1 MADLNYTVG
10 VNTQSAQAGLEKLKG
25 TIKTTSDSFEKFR
38 NLFAGL
44 ALASFIR
51 NAYEVADSISEIG
64 LASGMGTQFVLGF
77 SQAIKANGGELESAQ
92 MSFAKFAQQ
101 IQSALGGNK
110 DVIKS
115 FESLGISINDIAT
128 LTDKEIFTKTIS
140 GLAGMGKGATATA
153 LAQDLLGKK
162 MASVDFAGV
171 NRGLSEYVRIA
182 GASAEAVDSAGAA
195 NDSFNGAIATL
206 QQELLKVLKPISDV
220 VIKLGESGESI
231 RNFISVA
238 VKIGAVVATFFVVGR
253 AITYAV
259 KAVEILG
266 AALGSI
272 GTFLAVA
279 RNGFANFGLILENL
293 GLTSVAGGF
302 RVIGTLL
309 KDFGSW
315 ALKSIPGVSALG
327 VALYYI
333 WDSAKGAV
341 TGLLEL
347 MGISSKQDKATADSA
362 AAAKKAADE
371 KIAQQVELANKQ
383 KLLNAQRLE
392 EEQKLQD
399 KINAGVASERSAI
412 AGKLDSL
419 KLNNQEQLRAFELT
433 KSLVGLSERER
444 AIKEATADVENRRI
458 GSLAELTA
466 RQSELQRTIAEGT
479 GSATAAQKEAAAVAK
494 AELPLVEEA
503 IKRVT
508 AEYERQIPA
517 VQKLAAESYDA
528 AQKQIAAENLK
539 AFSVSETVRATND
552 LLALQDEMAMMTLPE
567 IDRKYKE
574 IEISARNSANAA
586 IAAENERRRAIGQ
599 SAVSEAE
606 RQQYVEAAAVG
617 MNRLKDQTKANFEAS
632 RSWNTGWK
640 RAFNDYVQNAT
651 NAAQQAQNIFAK
663 ATKGMEDMIVN
674 FAKTGKFEWKSF
686 ISMMLEELLR
696 SQIQQVF
703 AQMMGNMSGTMS
715 SFTGGGGGN
724 IIGNLLGSVGSLFGG
739 GSSAGATPPFMPTST
754 GSSNIFGD
762 LLGGIGSGITSV
774 FSGIGDLFGGFFA
787 NGGNLGAGKWGIA
800 GERGPEL
807 ITGPASVTPMTGGGV
822 TNVTYNINATDAM
835 SFKQLVAQ
843 DPGFIHAVVMQGAK
857 SMPGTRR

>member
-1 MADLNYTVG
+1 MADLNYTVA
-10 VNTQSAQAGLEKLKG
+10 VNTQQAQASLDKLKG
-25 TIKTTSDSFEKFR
+25 SLKTTSDSFDKFR

-44 ALASFIR
+44 ALASFVR
-51 NAYEVADSISEIG
+51 SAYQVADGISEIG
-64 LASGMGTQFVLGF
+64 LASGMGTQFVIGF
-77 SQAIKANGGELESAQ
+77 TNAIKANGGELESAQ
-92 MSFAKFAQQ
+92 ASFGKFAQN
-101 IQSALGGNK
+101 IQAALGGNK

-128 LTDKEIFTKTIS
+128 LTDKELFQKTIS
-140 GLAGMGKGATATA
+140 GLAAMGHGAAATAM
-153 LAQDLLGKK
+153 AQDLLGKK

-171 NRGLSEYVRIA
+171 NRGLSEYVRMAA
-182 GASAEAVDSAGAA
+182 GSAAAVDSAGAA

-206 QQELLKVLKPISDV
+206 QTELLKVLKPMSDMIV
-220 VIKLGESGESI
+220 AAGENASALGKW
-231 RNFISVA
+231 ISVI
-238 VKIGAVVATFFVVGR
+238 VKIGMVVATFTLVG
-253 AITYAV
+253 
-259 KAVEILG
+259 KAVQLAVGAFRILG

-272 GTFLAVA
+272 GTFITVA
-279 RNGFANFGLILENL
+279 RNGIANFGLILENL

-302 RVIGTLL
+302 RIIGTLL
-309 KDFGSW
+309 KDFGNW
-315 ALKSIPGVSALG
+315 ALKSIPGVAALG
-327 VALYYI
+327 VALSYI

-347 MGISSKQDKATADSA
+347 MGISSKQDKSMADSA

-371 KIAQQVELANKQ
+371 KIAAQVELANKQ
-383 KLLNAQRLE
+383 KLLNAQRAE

-399 KINAGVASERSAI
+399 KINAGVASERASI
-412 AGKLDSL
+412 AGKLDAL
-419 KLNNQEQLRAFELT
+419 KLNNEEQIRAFGLS

-444 AIKEATADVENRRI
+444 TIKEATADVENRRI
-458 GSLAELTA
+458 SSLAELTT
-466 RQSELQRTIAEGT
+466 RQAELQKTIDDGAGK
-479 GSATAAQKEAAAVAK
+479 STAAQKEAAAVAK
-494 AELPLVEEA
+494 AELPLVEDA
-503 IKRVT
+503 IKKVT

-574 IEISARNSANAA
+574 IEISARNSANSA
-586 IAAENERRRAIGQ
+586 IAAENERRRVIGQ
-599 SAVSEAE
+599 SAMSEAE
-606 RQQYVEAAAVG
+606 RQKYVEASVQG
-617 MNRLKDQTKANFEAS
+617 MNSLKAQTKANFEAS

-640 RAFNDYVQNAT
+640 KAFNDYVANAT

-703 AQMMGNMSGTMS
+703 AQMMGGMQNSMSGV
-715 SFTGGGGGN
+715 TGGGG
-724 IIGNLLGSVGSLFGG
+724 NLLGGLLGGVGSLFGG
-739 GSSAGATPPFMPTST
+739 GSSGYMPGESSGMPTS
-754 GSSNIFGD
+754 SSNVFGD

-787 NGGNLGAGKWGIA
+787 NGGNLGAGRWGIA
-800 GERGPEL
+800 GEAGPEL
-807 ITGPASVTPMTGGGV
+807 ISGPASVTPMGGGGV

>member
-44 ALASFIR
+44 ALASFVR
-51 NAYEVADSISEIG
+51 SAYQVADSISEIG

-92 MSFAKFAQQ
+92 ASFGKFAQQ

-115 FESLGISINDIAT
+115 FESLGISLNDIAT

-140 GLAGMGKGATATA
+140 GLASMGKGATATA

-182 GASAEAVDSAGAA
+182 GSSAEAVDSAGAA
-195 NDSFNGAIATL
+195 NDSFNGAVATL
-206 QQELLKVLKPISDV
+206 QQELLKVLKPISDMV
-220 VIKLGESGESI
+220 VAVGENANAVRS
-231 RNFISVA
+231 FISAA
-238 VKIGAVVATFFVVGR
+238 VKIGIVIATFTFVG
-253 AITYAV
+253 
-259 KAVEILG
+259 KAVQATVAIFR
-266 AALGSI
+266 ALS
-272 GTFLAVA
+272 LAVA
-279 RNGFANFGLILENL
+279 DVGAFLGGAQRVFSNFGLILENL
-293 GLTSVAGGF
+293 GTVPLISRF
-302 RVIGTLL
+302 KVIGKLVSEL
-309 KDFGSW
+309 GSW
-315 ALKSIPGVSALG
+315 SVKSIPGVAALG
-327 VALYYI
+327 VALSYI

-341 TGLLEL
+341 TGILEL
-347 MGISSKQDKATADSA
+347 MGISSKQDKSMADSA
-362 AAAKKAADE
+362 AAAKKAAEE
-371 KIAQQVELANKQ
+371 KIAAQVELANKQ

-399 KINAGVASERSAI
+399 KINAGVASERQGI
-412 AGKLDSL
+412 ASKLDAL
-419 KLNNQEQLRAFELT
+419 KLNNEEQLRAFELT

-444 AIKEATADVENRRI
+444 AIKEATAEVENRRV

-466 RQSELQRTIAEGT
+466 RQAELQRTIAEGT
-479 GSATAAQKEAAAVAK
+479 GSATAAQKESAAVAK

-503 IKRVT
+503 IKKVT

-651 NAAQQAQNIFAK
+651 NAAQQAQNIFSK

-703 AQMMGNMSGTMS
+703 AQMMGNMSGTMN
-715 SFTGGGGGN
+715 SFTGGGGN